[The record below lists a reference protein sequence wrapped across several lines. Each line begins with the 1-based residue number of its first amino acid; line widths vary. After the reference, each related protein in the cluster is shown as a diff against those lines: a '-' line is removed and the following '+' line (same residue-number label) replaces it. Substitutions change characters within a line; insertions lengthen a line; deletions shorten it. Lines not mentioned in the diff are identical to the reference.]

1 MALSAA
7 LCGVALSACS
17 QESTLGSEQVNVTTP
32 SPQHKTP
39 LPPPEAPSLSEQ
51 EMEDF
56 KVDPKLA
63 KKLKEADD
71 VVSDGWYIDQLDK
84 ANIDIDPSISFVL
97 RDRICSEIEDGANIH
112 VITGDVLSSYRL
124 TGKQQGVMIAS
135 SMLSQCSDKKLSVP
149 AGSFDNEKE
158 Q

>member
-1 MALSAA
+1 MLSAV

-17 QESTLGSEQVNVTTP
+17 QESTLGSEQANVTTP
-32 SPQHKTP
+32 SSQPDTS
-39 LPPPEAPSLSEQ
+39 LSSPEAPSLSEQ

-56 KVDPKLA
+56 MVDPKLA

-71 VVSDGWYIDQLDK
+71 VVADDWYIDQLK
-84 ANIDIDPSISFVL
+84 EVKVTVDPSIAFVL
-97 RDRICSEIEDGANIH
+97 RDRICSEINDGANIH
-112 VITGDVLSSYRL
+112 VITGDVLSSYNL

-135 SMLSQCSDKKLSVP
+135 SMLSQCPDKKLSVP
-149 AGSFDNEKE
+149 AGSFDHENN